1 MYGHVVLATAS
12 ATQLVCLTVSL
23 ARAGILKNGV
33 LEAKAFRRLGRN
45 NAYVRDDKVTQPV
58 VAPLCGLHDHLLP
71 RPIEQPLFH
80 QRHRHSARIGE
91 HRLLI
96 QGLRK
101 LVVEFDGGDAVA
113 PA

>member
-1 MYGHVVLATAS
+1 
-12 ATQLVCLTVSL
+12 
-23 ARAGILKNGV
+23 
-33 LEAKAFRRLGRN
+33 
-45 NAYVRDDKVTQPV
+45 
-58 VAPLCGLHDHLLP
+58 LP